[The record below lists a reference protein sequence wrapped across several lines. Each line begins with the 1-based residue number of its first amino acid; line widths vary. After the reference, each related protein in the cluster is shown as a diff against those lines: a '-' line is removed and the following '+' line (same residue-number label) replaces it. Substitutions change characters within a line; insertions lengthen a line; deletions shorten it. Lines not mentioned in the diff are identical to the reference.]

1 MGRTKRTVYSPKN
14 VDHACVKLYHAAI
27 PASKGWT
34 RVDGHAYC
42 IDCHQVYS
50 LIMEKIWDT

>member
-1 MGRTKRTVYSPKN
+1 MGRTKRTVYTCPKN
-14 VDHACVKLYHAAI
+14 VDHACVKMYHAAI

-34 RVDGHAYC
+34 RIDGYAYC

-50 LIMEKIWDT
+50 LIMEKI